1 MDRATAESLKRLG
14 LDAVTSLSKL
24 LELAKKRCS
33 DEEFQRIKKG
43 VGLTIGKIETDVLG
57 ELYKHFPDLADS

>member
-1 MDRATAESLKRLG
+1 MDRLAAESLKQLG
-14 LDAVTSLSKL
+14 LDAVMSLSKL

-33 DEEFQRIKKG
+33 DEEYQRIKRG